1 MEKSRYNEIKE
12 EAERRVKLWVE
23 NTSFAEMT
31 VSGSRL
37 RFNMGIGAMGYPFQ
51 KEEWMGEDDFK
62 SFVTEEEFDSPQY
75 DEITDGLFK
84 KYYDLD
90 DNDEEPA
97 YKVSKLANNEP
108 PVYKTEEF
116 TPGHYTTIG
125 ATWNGKEYIPVHQ
138 IIKHYQIDETSLK
151 KVYTD
156 SGEYWLDWFTS
167 DDMDFISVDF
177 LNNMNI
183 KKQ

>member
-62 SFVTEEEFDSPQY
+62 SFVTEEEFDSKEY
-75 DEITDGLFK
+75 DEIADGLFE
-84 KYYDLD
+84 KYYDLED
-90 DNDEEPA
+90 
-97 YKVSKLANNEP
+97 
-108 PVYKTEEF
+108 
-116 TPGHYTTIG
+116 
-125 ATWNGKEYIPVHQ
+125 
-138 IIKHYQIDETSLK
+138 
-151 KVYTD
+151 
-156 SGEYWLDWFTS
+156 
-167 DDMDFISVDF
+167 
-177 LNNMNI
+177 
-183 KKQ
+183 